1 MSAMRYELKYEV
13 NEAVL
18 PLLRA
23 RLRAVMQP
31 DRHSGPDGYL
41 VRSLYFDDL
50 DCAAYRDKLNGN
62 PERSKLRL
70 RYYNGDESYIVL
82 ENKEK
87 LGRMTRKTAQE
98 VSREVALAM
107 VNGGRERCLEA
118 RGAVMDQFLARGGT
132 RSLKPRVLV
141 DYRRTAFVHSVSN
154 VRITLDEKVSTG
166 LYRTD
171 LFDREAARLPVLD
184 PGRAVVEVKFD
195 HFLPDHL
202 DAALRDIP
210 MVRLAVSKYVKC
222 LGVLE

>member
-23 RLRAVMQP
+23 RLRAVMHA

-50 DCAAYRDKLNGN
+50 DSSAYRDKLNGN

-107 VNGGRERCLEA
+107 VNGDRERCLEA

-141 DYRRTAFVHSVSN
+141 DYRRTAFVYPVSN

-171 LFDREAARLPVLD
+171 LFNREAARLPVLD

-202 DAALRDIP
+202 DTALRDIP

>member
-23 RLRAVMQP
+23 RLQAVMQP
-31 DRHSGPDGYL
+31 DRHSGPDGDL
-41 VRSLYFDDL
+41 VRSLYLDDL
-50 DCAAYRDKLNGN
+50 DSSAYRDKLNGN

-87 LGRMTRKTAQE
+87 LGQMTRKTAQE
-98 VSREVALAM
+98 VSRETALAM
-107 VNGGRERCLEA
+107 VNGDRKRCLEA

-202 DAALRDIP
+202 NAALRDIP

>member
-23 RLRAVMQP
+23 RLQAVMRP

-50 DCAAYRDKLNGN
+50 DSSAYRDKLNGN

-107 VNGGRERCLEA
+107 VNGDRERCLEA

-202 DAALRDIP
+202 NAALRDIP

>member
-107 VNGGRERCLEA
+107 ANGDRERCLEA

>member
-23 RLRAVMQP
+23 RLRAVMHA

-87 LGRMTRKTAQE
+87 LGRLTRKTAQE

-107 VNGGRERCLEA
+107 VNGDRERCLEA

>member
-141 DYRRTAFVHSVSN
+141 DYRRTAFVYSVSN

>member
-107 VNGGRERCLEA
+107 VNGDRERCLEA

-141 DYRRTAFVHSVSN
+141 DYRRTAFVYSVSN

>member
-107 VNGGRERCLEA
+107 VNGDRERCLEA

-141 DYRRTAFVHSVSN
+141 DYRRTAFVYSVSN

-202 DAALRDIP
+202 NAALRDIP

>member
-23 RLRAVMQP
+23 RLQAVMRP
-31 DRHSGPDGYL
+31 DRPSGPDGYL
-41 VRSLYFDDL
+41 VRSLYSDDW

-87 LGRMTRKTAQE
+87 LGQMTRKTAQE
-98 VSREVALAM
+98 VSRETALAM
-107 VNGGRERCLEA
+107 VNGDRKRCLEA

-202 DAALRDIP
+202 NAALRDIP

>member
-23 RLRAVMQP
+23 RLQAVMRP

-50 DCAAYRDKLNGN
+50 DSSAYRDKLNGN

-87 LGRMTRKTAQE
+87 LVQMTRKTAQE
-98 VSREVALAM
+98 VSRETALAM
-107 VNGGRERCLEA
+107 VNGDRKRCLEA

-184 PGRAVVEVKFD
+184 PGRAVVEVQFA

-202 DAALRDIP
+202 NAALRDIP

>member
-23 RLRAVMQP
+23 RLRAVMQA

-41 VRSLYFDDL
+41 VRSLYFDDV
-50 DCAAYRDKLNGN
+50 DSSAYRDKLNGHL
-62 PERSKLRL
+62 ERSKLRL

-87 LGRMTRKTAQE
+87 LGQMTRKTAQK
-98 VSREVALAM
+98 VSRETALAM
-107 VNGGRERCLEA
+107 VKGERERFIEA
-118 RGAVMDQFLARGGT
+118 RGPVMDQFLARGGT
-132 RSLKPRVLV
+132 RILKPRVLV
-141 DYRRTAFVHSVSN
+141 DYRRTAFVHPVSN

-184 PGRAVVEVKFD
+184 PGRAVLEVKFD
-195 HFLPDHL
+195 HFLPPHL
-202 DAALRDIP
+202 DDALRDIP
-210 MVRLAVSKYVKC
+210 MIRLAVSKYVKC

>member
-1 MSAMRYELKYEV
+1 
-13 NEAVL
+13 
-18 PLLRA
+18 
-23 RLRAVMQP
+23 
-31 DRHSGPDGYL
+31 
-41 VRSLYFDDL
+41 
-50 DCAAYRDKLNGN
+50 
-62 PERSKLRL
+62 
-70 RYYNGDESYIVL
+70 
-82 ENKEK
+82 
-87 LGRMTRKTAQE
+87 
-98 VSREVALAM
+98 
-107 VNGGRERCLEA
+107 
-118 RGAVMDQFLARGGT
+118 MDQFLARGGT

-141 DYRRTAFVHSVSN
+141 DYRRTAFVYSVSN

>member
-107 VNGGRERCLEA
+107 ANGDRERCLEA

-141 DYRRTAFVHSVSN
+141 DYRRTAFVYSVSN

-195 HFLPDHL
+195 HFLPDPL

>member
-23 RLRAVMQP
+23 RLQAVMRP

-50 DCAAYRDKLNGN
+50 DSSAYRDKLNGN

-107 VNGGRERCLEA
+107 VNGDRKRCLEA

-202 DAALRDIP
+202 NAALRDIP

>member
-107 VNGGRERCLEA
+107 VNGDRKRCLEA

-202 DAALRDIP
+202 NAALRDIP

>member
-107 VNGGRERCLEA
+107 ANGDRERCLEA

-202 DAALRDIP
+202 NAALRDIP